1 MKKKILSALQ
11 YLFFLALGIFL
22 LWWSL
27 RKVDDQGWADIKNS
41 FLNARYLIII
51 PIVIALLASHY
62 SRALR
67 WKILMEPMGYNPR
80 TSNTYLAVL
89 IGYMANLAVPRLGEI
104 LKCTIL
110 ARYEKVPADKLV
122 GTIVAERAFD
132 VVCLLIAIAVAI
144 FTQTDIIGEY
154 FSTIIQDAFGSKTG
168 GISLQRLLVTLLILV
183 IIFSIF
189 FFLLRRF
196 AHISFIQKLK
206 SVIRGIW
213 QGITSVKDVKQKGA
227 FIFHTIFI
235 WAMYLLSVR
244 LGFLAMQETSIF
256 AWKPALSVL
265 SSGSL
270 AMIMPSPGG
279 LGFYPVFVQ
288 KTMELYGLKDTIGF
302 AFGALMWGAQFFQM
316 LLSGFVALLL
326 FPFLNK
332 KKKVDEESRPH

>member
-67 WKILMEPMGYNPR
+67 WKILMEPLGYNPR

-132 VVCLLIAIAVAI
+132 VVCLLIAIAAAI

-154 FSTIIQDAFGSKTG
+154 FSTIIKDAFGSKTG

-206 SVIRGIW
+206 SVIGGIW
-213 QGITSVKDVKQKGA
+213 QGITSVKDVKKKGA

-332 KKKVDEESRPH
+332 KKKVDEESRPY

>member
-1 MKKKILSALQ
+1 MKKKMLSALQ

-27 RKVDDQGWADIKNS
+27 RKVDDQGWTDIKNS

-51 PIVIALLASHY
+51 PIVISLLASHF

-132 VVCLLIAIAVAI
+132 VICLLIAIAAAI

-154 FSTIIQDAFGSKTG
+154 FSTLIKDAFGSKTG
-168 GISLQRLLVTLLILV
+168 GISLQRLLISLSILV

-189 FFLLRRF
+189 IFLVRRF
-196 AHISFIQKLK
+196 AHVSFIQKIR
-206 SVIRGIW
+206 SIIRGVW
-213 QGITSVKDVKQKGA
+213 HGIISVKDVKKKGA

-244 LGFLAMQETSIF
+244 LGFLAMQETSLF

-332 KKKVDEESRPH
+332 NRKVDEESRPY

>member
-1 MKKKILSALQ
+1 MNKKILGVLQ

-27 RKVDDQGWADIKNS
+27 RKVDDKGWLDIKNS
-41 FLNARYLIII
+41 FLNARYLVII
-51 PIVIALLASHY
+51 PIVVALLASHY

-80 TSNTYLAVL
+80 ISNTFLAVL

-132 VVCLLIAIAVAI
+132 VVCLMIIIAAAF

-154 FSTIIQDAFGSKTG
+154 FSTVLRDAFGSKTG
-168 GISLQRLLVTLLILV
+168 GISLQRLLVSLSVLV
-183 IIFSIF
+183 IVFSIF
-189 FFLLRRF
+189 IFLLRKF
-196 AHISFIQKLK
+196 AHVSFIQKTK
-206 SVIRGIW
+206 SIIRGVW
-213 QGITSVKDVKQKGA
+213 QGIISVKNVKKKGP

-244 LGFLAMQETSIF
+244 LGFMAMQETSIF
-256 AWKPALSVL
+256 AWKPSLSVL

-332 KKKVDEESRPH
+332 QKKVHEESRPY

>member
-1 MKKKILSALQ
+1 MKKKFLSALQ

-27 RKVDDQGWADIKNS
+27 RKVDDQGWTDIKNS
-41 FLNARYLIII
+41 FINARYLIII

-154 FSTIIQDAFGSKTG
+154 FSTTIKDAFGSKTG
-168 GISLQRLLVTLLILV
+168 GISLQRLLVTLLALA

-196 AHISFIQKLK
+196 AHISFIQKIK
-206 SVIRGIW
+206 AVIRGVW
-213 QGITSVKDVKQKGA
+213 QGIISVKDVKKKGA

-235 WAMYLLSVR
+235 WVMYLSSVR
-244 LGFLAMQETSIF
+244 LGFFAMQETSVF

-326 FPFLNK
+326 LPFLNK
-332 KKKVDEESRPH
+332 KKKVDEEPRPY

>member
-1 MKKKILSALQ
+1 MKKKFLSALQ

-27 RKVDDQGWADIKNS
+27 RKVDDQGWTDIKNS

-51 PIVIALLASHY
+51 PIVISLLASHF

-132 VVCLLIAIAVAI
+132 VICLLIAIAAAI

-154 FSTIIQDAFGSKTG
+154 FSTLIKDAFGSKTG
-168 GISLQRLLVTLLILV
+168 GISLQRLLISLSILV

-189 FFLLRRF
+189 IFLVRRF
-196 AHISFIQKLK
+196 AHVSFIQKIR
-206 SVIRGIW
+206 SIIRGVW
-213 QGITSVKDVKQKGA
+213 HGIISVKDVKKKGA

-244 LGFLAMQETSIF
+244 LGFLAMQETSLF

-332 KKKVDEESRPH
+332 KKKVDEESRPY

>member
-1 MKKKILSALQ
+1 MKKKFLSALQ

-27 RKVDDQGWADIKNS
+27 RKVDDQGWIDIKNS

-67 WKILMEPMGYNPR
+67 WKILMEPLGYTPR

-132 VVCLLIAIAVAI
+132 VVCLLIAITAAV
-144 FTQTDIIGEY
+144 FTQADIIGEY
-154 FSTIIQDAFGSKTG
+154 FSSVLKEALGSKTG
-168 GISLQRLLVTLLILV
+168 GISLQRLIISLSVVV

-189 FFLLRRF
+189 IFLLKRF
-196 AHISFIQKLK
+196 AHVSFIQKTK
-206 SVIRGIW
+206 SIIRGVW
-213 QGITSVKDVKQKGA
+213 QGIISVKNVKKKGA

-244 LGFLAMQETSIF
+244 LGFLAMQETSVF

-332 KKKVDEESRPH
+332 KEKVDEESRSY